1 MAKLFDIKNIQKA
14 KDIVR
19 DVALITPLQR
29 NERLSEQY
37 DSNVYFKREDLQPI
51 RSFKLRG
58 AYHKIYKLSDA
69 ERKLGIVCASAGN
82 HAQGVALAC
91 NKLGIKGTIFMPVP
105 TPKQKLNQVHMF
117 GGENIETRLVGDT
130 FDDAYAAAQSFKDQS
145 KSIFIH
151 PFEDKDVVIG
161 QATLALELLEQSQD
175 PIDYILVPIGG
186 GGLISGVLHVFKN
199 LSPHTKVIGIE
210 PEGAPAMQ
218 QSLERGKNT
227 ELSRIDPFVDGAA
240 VRRVGDDAY
249 DLCDNYL
256 DKLVL
261 VSEGKICQSILKLY
275 NCEAIVVEPAG
286 AMSTASLKMIDDEI
300 KGKNVVCLICGGN
313 NDITRMAEIKE
324 RALLE
329 AKLLHYFIVRF
340 PQRAGALKEF
350 VANVLGPKDDI
361 TFFEYSKK
369 NNRSNGPAVV
379 GIELK
384 NPDDFDP
391 LVKRMKSKG
400 FYGDYINNKPDLF
413 QFLI

>member
-1 MAKLFDIKNIQKA
+1 MAELFDIKNIQKA

-19 DVALITPLQR
+19 DVALVTPLQH

-37 DSNVYFKREDLQPI
+37 EANVYFKREDLQPI

-91 NKLGIKGTIFMPVP
+91 NKLGIKGTIFIPVP
-105 TPKQKLNQVHMF
+105 TPKQKLNQVRMF
-117 GGENIETRLVGDT
+117 GGQYIETRLVGDT
-130 FDDAYAAAQSFKDQS
+130 FDDAYAAAQSFKDKS

-161 QATLALELLEQSQD
+161 QATLALELLEQSQA

-186 GGLISGVLHVFKN
+186 GGLISGVLHVFKT
-199 LSPHTKVIGIE
+199 LSPNTKVIGIE
-210 PEGAPAMQ
+210 PEGAPAMH

-227 ELSRIDPFVDGAA
+227 ELNSIDPFVDGAA
-240 VRRVGDDAY
+240 VRKVGDDAY

-275 NCEAIVVEPAG
+275 NREAIVVEPAG
-286 AMSTASLKMIDDEI
+286 AMSTASLKMIGEEI

-350 VANVLGPKDDI
+350 VADVLGPKDDI

-384 NPDDFDP
+384 NPDDFNP
-391 LVKRMKSKG
+391 LVERMKLKG